1 MAGNDFDIL
10 LVESFD
16 ESAVQ
21 RLERAGRLRRASAC
35 DEGTLVDEVPGA
47 DALLVRT
54 YAQVTAAVI
63 EAGKRLKVIGRGGV
77 GLENIDLR
85 AARDRG
91 VPVVYTPAAASDSV
105 AEFTVGL
112 MLALERHLVR
122 GEAMVRGERF
132 LEARGTLI
140 GRQLRGLTL
149 GIVGLGRIGRRVGR
163 IARTGLGMSVIYNDI
178 VEIRDLDYAVTPA
191 DKGRIWA
198 ESDVVSLHVPLTSL
212 TRHLVN
218 AEVLARFKPTST
230 LINTSR
236 GAVVDD
242 SALGAA
248 LSAGQLA
255 GAALDVYETEPP
267 PPDHPLL
274 AAPNVLLSPHVAAR
288 TGVGLARMN
297 DVVDDVIAVLNGK
310 PPAYPAPLDE
320 G

>member
-1 MAGNDFDIL
+1 MAGNEFDIL

-112 MLALERHLVR
+112 MLAVERHLVR

-297 DVVDDVIAVLNGK
+297 DVVDDVIAVLNGE

>member
-1 MAGNDFDIL
+1 MAGNEFDIL

-35 DEGTLVDEVPGA
+35 DEGTLVGEVPGA

-112 MLALERHLVR
+112 MLAVERHLVR

-178 VEIRDLDYAVTPA
+178 VEIRDLDYEVTPA
-191 DKGRIWA
+191 EKGRIWA

-218 AEVLARFKPTST
+218 ADVLARFKPTST

-255 GAALDVYETEPP
+255 GAAIDVYETEPP

-297 DVVDDVIAVLNGK
+297 DVVDDVIAVLNGE

>member
-1 MAGNDFDIL
+1 MAGNEFDIL

-112 MLALERHLVR
+112 MLAVERHLVR

-255 GAALDVYETEPP
+255 GAALDVYEMEPP

>member
-1 MAGNDFDIL
+1 MAGNEFDIL

-236 GAVVDD
+236 GAVVDGP
-242 SALGAA
+242 ALGAA

-255 GAALDVYETEPP
+255 GAAIDVYETEPP